1 MGALNLEVMS
11 ELGFWLWLVTSFALF
26 PLFNP
31 EVFSPIGTGVMNG
44 SLWTIFTFVGFYIII
59 PVIYYVEKKIGFKKM
74 ITLLFVV
81 STVFFVIRWYLD
93 VVEINGILTSVY
105 NYSVLSYLIFFAL
118 GILWSRYWNKVN
130 KSLTIFIVS
139 LLVTF
144 IFKSDVL
151 GLGLQIGILNDF
163 LWMLPYSYAV
173 IWFSFNGFKIFRVF
187 NNLEDLGMGIYI
199 WHMVVINLLMYWNLH
214 EIDWLQN
221 ELMYIIVILVTMTLS
236 YISRVFI
243 EKPALKLY
251 QRKLKNGIFQT
262 PLTRCLFSAQIQE
275 VNHHTHSNRPQW

>member
-11 ELGFWLWLVTSFALF
+11 ELVFWLWLVTSFALF

-31 EVFSPIGTGVMNG
+31 EVFSHIGTGVMNG

-214 EIDWLQN
+214 EIDCLQN

-251 QRKLKNGIFQT
+251 QRK
-262 PLTRCLFSAQIQE
+262 
-275 VNHHTHSNRPQW
+275 